1 MIRRPPRSTRTDTLF
16 PYTTLFR
23 SNCSRPSSSTIRS
36 AGGQSVSK
44 ASASKA
50 SASKAG
56 SVPPPSILS
65 PLILPGAQRAGVPD
79 QRDHQQYRQDAERP
93 LVGGGRVMAGGGL
106 RQPVDDPA
114 GAGLEDEGP
123 HEHPGMKPRTTE
135 EHRDGKRY
143 VSHG

>member
-23 SNCSRPSSSTIRS
+23 SSRPNCSRPASSTIRS
-36 AGGQSVSK
+36 AGRQSVSK

-65 PLILPGAQRAGVPD
+65 PLILPGAQRDGVPD

-93 LVGGGRVMAGGGL
+93 LVGGGRVMAG
-106 RQPVDDPA
+106 RS
-114 GAGLEDEGP
+114 
-123 HEHPGMKPRTTE
+123 E
-135 EHRDGKRY
+135 EQTSEIQSLMRNSYADFCLKKK
-143 VSHG
+143 